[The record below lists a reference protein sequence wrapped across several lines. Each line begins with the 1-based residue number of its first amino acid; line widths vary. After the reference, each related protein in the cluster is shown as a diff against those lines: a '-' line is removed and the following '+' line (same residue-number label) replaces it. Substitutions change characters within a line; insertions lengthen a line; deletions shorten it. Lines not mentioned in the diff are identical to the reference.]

1 MAKEPEH
8 ARAEVDK
15 ELKRAVTA
23 FTRGR
28 FYEVES
34 ILYKVI
40 WTMDMSSDEHIQAR
54 TLLGNALRRMGRT
67 VEAEKELRKAL
78 EISTAEGKAATRRD
92 LMLSMG
98 KLHFRKGDL
107 DLANDLL
114 TEAHD
119 GAKEAGDGLLQG
131 KALIDLGNVQIMLGN
146 YEAAELRLKA
156 GVKLIE
162 AHGTKAELM
171 RGLHN
176 LAYVHFN
183 QGDLAEAKEVL
194 TRCLDLCKDAEPGI
208 CVYVYS
214 DLAHTCIKLGELDRA
229 EELLRTA
236 GDMLDRTGDVLGRL
250 NVRWVQGLLMAARG
264 DLNGSLIVFEEVS
277 RAIEEVGAMAN
288 LIEVILDY
296 IPILILAGRAE
307 EAEKVLSKARA
318 IVEERSLEHFKKRI
332 AEAQGQLMKRTG

>member
-1 MAKEPEH
+1 MAKGPEPPRTDVEK
-8 ARAEVDK
+8 D
-15 ELKRAVTA
+15 LNRAVSA
-23 FTRGR
+23 YSRGR

-34 ILYKVI
+34 ILYRII
-40 WTMDMSSDEHIQAR
+40 WTMQISPDEHIQAR

-67 VEAEKELRKAL
+67 AEAEKELRKAL
-78 EISTAEGKAATRRD
+78 EISTAEGKASTRRD

-114 TEAHD
+114 KEAHD

-131 KALIDLGNVQIMLGN
+131 KALIDMGNVQIMLGN
-146 YEAAELRLKA
+146 YKAAELRFQD

-162 AHGTKAELM
+162 VNGTMFELM

-176 LAYVHFN
+176 LAYVHFHL
-183 QGDLAEAKEVL
+183 GDLAKAKEVL
-194 TRCLDLCKDAEPGI
+194 TRCLDLCRDAEPGM

-229 EELLRTA
+229 EELLKKA
-236 GDMLDRTGDVLGRL
+236 GEMLDRTGDALGRL
-250 NVRWVQGLLMAARG
+250 NVRWVQGILMAARG
-264 DLNGSLIVFEEVS
+264 DLYGALVVFEEVS
-277 RAIEEVGAMAN
+277 KAIEDVGSMAN

-296 IPILILAGRAE
+296 VPIMISAGRADA
-307 EAEKVLSKARA
+307 AEKALAKARA
-318 IVEERSLEHFKKRI
+318 IVEERSLDHFKKRI
-332 AEAQGQLMKRTG
+332 AETQGLLKRK

>member
-1 MAKEPEH
+1 MAKDPE
-8 ARAEVDK
+8 ASQTEVEK
-15 ELKRAVTA
+15 ELKRAVSA
-23 FTRGR
+23 FNRGR

-34 ILYKVI
+34 ILYRVI
-40 WTMDMSSDEHIQAR
+40 WTLGMSPDEHIQAR

-67 VEAEKELRKAL
+67 AEAEKELRKAL

-114 TEAHD
+114 KEAHD

-131 KALIDLGNVQIMLGN
+131 KALIDMGNVQIMLGN
-146 YEAAELRLKA
+146 YKAAELRLQD
-156 GVKLIE
+156 GVRLIE
-162 AHGTKAELM
+162 KHGTKAELM

-176 LAYVHFN
+176 LAYVHFH
-183 QGDLAEAKEVL
+183 QGDLAQAKAVL
-194 TRCLDLCKDAEPGI
+194 TRCLELCKDAEPGI

-214 DLAHTCIKLGELDRA
+214 DLAHTCIQLGELDRA
-229 EELLRTA
+229 EELLKKA
-236 GDMLDRTGDVLGRL
+236 GEMLDRTGDALGRL

-264 DLNGSLIVFEEVS
+264 DLNGSIAVYEEVS
-277 RAIEEVGAMAN
+277 GAIAEVGAMAN

-296 IPILILAGRAE
+296 VPILISAGRAD
-307 EAEKVLSKARA
+307 EAENALAKARG
-318 IVEERSLEHFKKRI
+318 IVEELSLGHFRKRI
-332 AEAQGQLMKRTG
+332 AEAQGLLKRR